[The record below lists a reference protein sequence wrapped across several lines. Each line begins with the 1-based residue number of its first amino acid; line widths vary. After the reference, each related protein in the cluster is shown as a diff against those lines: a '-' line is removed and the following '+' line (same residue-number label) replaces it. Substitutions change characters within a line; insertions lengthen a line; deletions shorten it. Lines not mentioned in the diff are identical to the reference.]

1 MMSSAAMGLY
11 LQQVVIRENQ
21 ENTIATKHFVFNLE
35 LLFSLHNSGTRSKRR
50 NAVFNYW
57 DH

>member
-1 MMSSAAMGLY
+1 MSSAAMGLY

-50 NAVFNYW
+50 NAVFNY
-57 DH
+57 